1 MHMHVDKCTLYL
13 SLRTEPGS
21 THNVDVSVEGR
32 KTLCEAASSALMSFA
47 DDRYSRAPAV
57 RFELTFGAN
66 TSWIIE
72 AHCFQVWRPNFNFY
86 TRPAL

>member
-1 MHMHVDKCTLYL
+1 MYVDKCTLYL
-13 SLRTEPGS
+13 SLLTEPGS
-21 THNVDVSVEGR
+21 INVDVSVEGR
-32 KTLCEAASSALMSFA
+32 RTLCEAASSTLINFA

-66 TSWIIE
+66 TSWITE
-72 AHCFQVWRPNFNFY
+72 AHCFQVYSDRTLPH